1 MYGVYNLPL
10 ISFTSYIQVPMSM
23 KKEVLAQVNTLIE
36 TGQQLIEA
44 FLNHQHGT
52 IFRVPETER
61 RAYVT
66 SALAAIERIAGKN
79 SQFFENIPQ
88 EIITSKDA
96 TRYRFISTVTGVLL
110 ALRNEIDQGLLE
122 SLESRLRANIHDD
135 FLIQASVLFDA
146 GYHVAAMVLIGGVL
160 ENHLQK
166 MILAHGLK
174 LPKNGNISKYNDS
187 LRDKAYVQTV
197 WRRIQSI
204 GDLRND
210 VAHGKGSTLDS
221 NEVKDALAFVQRF
234 IADHST

>member
-1 MYGVYNLPL
+1 
-10 ISFTSYIQVPMSM
+10 M

-44 FLNHQHGT
+44 FQNHIYGT
-52 IFRVPETER
+52 NFRVPETEL

-79 SQFFENIPQ
+79 SQFYGNIPQ
-88 EIITSKDA
+88 ESITSKDA
-96 TRYRFISTVTGVLL
+96 TRFNFISTVTGVLL

-135 FLIQASVLFDA
+135 FLVQASELLDA
-146 GYHVAAMVLIGGVL
+146 GYHVAAMVLIGGVF

-166 MILAHGLK
+166 MIQAHGHK
-174 LPKNGNISKYNDS
+174 LPNKGNISKYNDM
-187 LRDKAYVQTV
+187 LRDNAYAQTI

-204 GDLRND
+204 SDLRN
-210 VAHGKGSTLDS
+210 VAAHGKGSTLNSHD
-221 NEVKDALAFVQRF
+221 VKEAYAFTQRF